1 MVANTETQAKRCAL
15 RYARCGKFAMDKVDV
30 IIVGGGLAG
39 LSCAY
44 ELADSGMTVIVLE
57 RGDFSGS
64 KNVTGGRIYLSPLR
78 NYLPDLWKE
87 APLERHVTKEFITLL
102 GETNSTTFELYS
114 DRSNQEPY
122 PSYTLLRAKFDRWFA
137 DLVSEKGVFVIP
149 QKNVDD
155 LIREGEK
162 VIGVKTEEEEIGAD
176 CVVAADGILSFLAEK
191 AGLRKPFQPQHFA
204 LGFKEVIALDPK
216 TIEDRFRMGE
226 KEGAAQLFAGTLT
239 KGIMGGG
246 FLYTNQESLSLGI
259 VVGIHSLN
267 QREPREEIYKFL
279 DEFKERPE
287 IKNLIKGGEVAEY
300 SAHLISEGGIHIKP
314 RVYGDGILLTG
325 DAAGLG
331 LNMLVTVRGMEYAMA
346 SGVLAGRTIKM
357 AKEKNNF
364 SASSLA
370 YYEKLLNES
379 FIMKEMNNYQNTL
392 SILENKRLFS
402 KYPRG
407 VSDLFEKVMRVDEN
421 PKEGL
426 YKTISQE
433 LKKNF
438 FNWETFK
445 DWLQFRKV

>member
-1 MVANTETQAKRCAL
+1 
-15 RYARCGKFAMDKVDV
+15 MDKVDV

-102 GETNSTTFELYS
+102 GESNSTTFEFYS
-114 DRSNQEPY
+114 DRFNQEPY
-122 PSYTLLRAKFDRWFA
+122 PSYTILRAKFDRWFA

-149 QKNVDD
+149 QKNVND

-162 VIGVKTEEEEIGAD
+162 VIGVKTEEEEIGSD
-176 CVVAADGILSFLAEK
+176 CVVASDGILSFLAEK

-204 LGFKEVIALDPK
+204 LGFKEVISLDPK
-216 TIEDRFRMGE
+216 TIEDRFRLGE
-226 KEGAAQLFAGTLT
+226 KEGAAQLFVGTLT

-246 FLYTNQESLSLGI
+246 FLYTNQESLSIGI

-287 IKNLIKGGEVAEY
+287 IKNLIKGGEVVEY
-300 SAHLISEGGIHIKP
+300 SAHLISEGGLQIKP
-314 RVYGDGILLTG
+314 KVYGDGILVTG

-357 AKEKNNF
+357 AKEKNDF
-364 SASSLA
+364 SASTLA
-370 YYEKLLNES
+370 LYEKFLNES
-379 FIMKEMNNYQNTL
+379 FIIKEMDNFKNSL

-402 KYPRG
+402 KYPQAI
-407 VSDLFEKVMRVDEN
+407 SNLFEKVMRVDEN

-426 YKTISQE
+426 YKTMWE
-433 LKKNF
+433 AVRKDF
-438 FNWETFK
+438 FNFQTFK
-445 DWLQFRKV
+445 DWMQFRKT

>member
-1 MVANTETQAKRCAL
+1 
-15 RYARCGKFAMDKVDV
+15 
-30 IIVGGGLAG
+30 
-39 LSCAY
+39 
-44 ELADSGMTVIVLE
+44 MTVIVLE

-64 KNVTGGRIYLSPLR
+64 KNVTGGRIYLSPIR
-78 NYLPDLWKE
+78 NYLPGLWKE

-102 GETNSTTFELYS
+102 GETKSTTLELYS

-122 PSYTLLRAKFDRWFA
+122 PSYTILRAKFDRWLA

-149 QKNVDD
+149 QKNVND
-155 LIREGEK
+155 LIWDGGK

-204 LGFKEVIALDPK
+204 LGFKEIIALDPK

-226 KEGAAQLFAGTLT
+226 KEGAAQLFVGTLT

-259 VVGIHSLN
+259 VVGVHSLN
-267 QREPREEIYKFL
+267 QREPREEAYKLL
-279 DEFKERPE
+279 DEFKERSE
-287 IKNLIKGGEVAEY
+287 IKYLIRGGEVVEY
-300 SAHLISEGGIHIKP
+300 SAHLISEGGIHIRPK
-314 RVYGDGILLTG
+314 VYGDGILVTG

-346 SGVLAGRTIKM
+346 SGVLAGRTIKR

-370 YYEKLLNES
+370 HYEKLLNES
-379 FIMKEMNNYQNTL
+379 FIIKEMNNYQNTL
-392 SILENKRLFS
+392 SILENERLFS
-402 KYPRG
+402 KYPQAI
-407 VSDLFEKVMRVDEN
+407 SDLFEKLMRVDEN

-426 YKTISQE
+426 YKTIWDA
-433 LKKNF
+433 LKKDF
-438 FNWETFK
+438 FNLQTFK
-445 DWLQFRKV
+445 DWMQFRKI